1 MAEID
6 LTLLNRVYKQSAQD
20 RQNYFNVNG
29 TPQDDRIEIYNG
41 NIFGG
46 AGNDYFARIDPNS
59 GDVRVNFWNAE
70 RGVRVHLAEGW
81 AEDGL
86 GGRDTLVN
94 IISAT
99 GSQFDDYLWGD
110 SHNNYFYG
118 QGGHDVIDGGA
129 GIDSIGVAGF
139 SDKTGNFR
147 QTLLSEL
154 IIEVSADGR
163 TAVVQDPTGTGKF
176 FKYDLHDVEIVSGLN
191 DNNEYALLELRSLIQ
206 QSTVALTTI
215 AAGSDYRWNLNQ
227 KLGTA
232 TALTFSFM
240 TDSDASAGK
249 RPMSLTE
256 KNAVRDATA
265 LVSSFTGLSF
275 TEVQESAQNLG
286 QIRWGVS
293 QQSNSKGYT
302 WLPQATNLNGQAG
315 DIFMDEESMLYLQ
328 VGGQGLEAVLHEL
341 GHALGLRHPVN
352 SAANDQWAQVAAE
365 RFNSS
370 QLTVMAQPKTS
381 EILARADFGVLDI
394 AALRYLYGVK
404 EVNTGST
411 VYKLT
416 DSDGQSLKT
425 IVDDGGIDTVDCAA
439 LSTGVSLNLVDGKLW
454 DIGLTRD
461 GSQATNNMGTS
472 IGTLLES
479 AIGTAYDDVLIGNA
493 LNNQFTPGKGNDW
506 VEGADGLDTVYLA
519 ESKSSYVLKS
529 QKDVLELWSASANTG
544 FKTLTGIERVVFTD
558 SAIAWD
564 LDGRAGQVAQI
575 LGAVFGAESV
585 QNTKYAGIG
594 LSLMDKGFSYSQLMS
609 LAIEA
614 NLGIGA
620 SHAQVINL
628 LYQNLLHVP
637 ADANAIAY
645 WSALLDQGAFT
656 HASLAVMAADLDLNK
671 QNINL
676 IGLASSGLEYTPV

>member
-1 MAEID
+1 
-6 LTLLNRVYKQSAQD
+6 V
-20 RQNYFNVNG
+20 
-29 TPQDDRIEIYNG
+29 RI
-41 NIFGG
+41 
-46 AGNDYFARIDPNS
+46 
-59 GDVRVNFWNAE
+59 
-70 RGVRVHLAEGW
+70 HLAEGW
-81 AEDGL
+81 AEDGM
-86 GGRDTLVN
+86 GGQDTLVN

-99 GSQFDDYLWGD
+99 GSQHDDYFWGD
-110 SHNNYFYG
+110 LLNNYFYG

-129 GIDSIGVAGF
+129 GIDSIGVPGF
-139 SDKTGNFR
+139 SDKTGKFR
-147 QTLLSEL
+147 ETYLSEL
-154 IIEVSADGR
+154 IIDVSADGR

-176 FKYDLHDVEIVSGLN
+176 FKYDLHDVEFVWGLT
-191 DNNEYALLELRSLIQ
+191 DNNEYALLELSSLIQ
-206 QSTVALTTI
+206 ASTVALTTI

-240 TDSDASAGK
+240 TDSDASTGK
-249 RPMSLTE
+249 RPMSLAE
-256 KNAVRDATA
+256 KNAARETMAM
-265 LVSSFTGLSF
+265 VSSFSGLSF

-286 QIRWGVS
+286 QIRWGVI

-302 WLPQATNLNGQAG
+302 WLPHAANLIGQAG

-328 VGGQGLEAVLHEL
+328 AGGQGLEAMLHEL
-341 GHALGLRHPVN
+341 GHALGLRHPIN

-365 RFNSS
+365 RFNTA
-370 QLTVMAQPKTS
+370 QLTVMAQPINS
-381 EILARADFGVLDI
+381 EALARADFGVLDI
-394 AALRYLYGVK
+394 AALRFLYGVM

-439 LSTGVSLNLVDGKLW
+439 LSAGVSLNLVDGKLW

-461 GSQATNNMGTS
+461 GSQATNNFGTA

-493 LNNQFTPGKGNDW
+493 LNNQFTPGNGNDW

-519 ESKSSYVLKS
+519 EPKSSYLLNK
-529 QKDVLELWSASANTG
+529 QEDVLELWSASANTG
-544 FKTLTGIERVVFTD
+544 FKTLMDTERVVFKD

-564 LDGRAGQVAQI
+564 LDGNAGQVAQI

-594 LSLMDKGFSYSQLMS
+594 LSLLDIGFSYTQLMG
-609 LAIEA
+609 LAIDA

-620 SHAQVINL
+620 THAQVINL

-637 ADANAIAY
+637 ADANAILY
-645 WSALLDQGAFT
+645 WSTLLNQGAFT

>member
-1 MAEID
+1 
-6 LTLLNRVYKQSAQD
+6 
-20 RQNYFNVNG
+20 
-29 TPQDDRIEIYNG
+29 
-41 NIFGG
+41 
-46 AGNDYFARIDPNS
+46 
-59 GDVRVNFWNAE
+59 
-70 RGVRVHLAEGW
+70 
-81 AEDGL
+81 
-86 GGRDTLVN
+86 
-94 IISAT
+94 
-99 GSQFDDYLWGD
+99 
-110 SHNNYFYG
+110 
-118 QGGHDVIDGGA
+118 
-129 GIDSIGVAGF
+129 
-139 SDKTGNFR
+139 
-147 QTLLSEL
+147 
-154 IIEVSADGR
+154 
-163 TAVVQDPTGTGKF
+163 
-176 FKYDLHDVEIVSGLN
+176 
-191 DNNEYALLELRSLIQ
+191 
-206 QSTVALTTI
+206 
-215 AAGSDYRWNLNQ
+215 
-227 KLGTA
+227 
-232 TALTFSFM
+232 
-240 TDSDASAGK
+240 
-249 RPMSLTE
+249 
-256 KNAVRDATA
+256 
-265 LVSSFTGLSF
+265 
-275 TEVQESAQNLG
+275 
-286 QIRWGVS
+286 
-293 QQSNSKGYT
+293 
-302 WLPQATNLNGQAG
+302 
-315 DIFMDEESMLYLQ
+315 MDE
-328 VGGQGLEAVLHEL
+328 
-341 GHALGLRHPVN
+341 
-352 SAANDQWAQVAAE
+352 
-365 RFNSS
+365 
-370 QLTVMAQPKTS
+370 
-381 EILARADFGVLDI
+381 
-394 AALRYLYGVK
+394 
-404 EVNTGST
+404 
-411 VYKLT
+411 
-416 DSDGQSLKT
+416 
-425 IVDDGGIDTVDCAA
+425 GGIDTVDCAA

-479 AIGTAYDDVLIGNA
+479 ALGTAYDDVLIGNA

-637 ADANAIAY
+637 ADANAIVY
-645 WSALLDQGAFT
+645 WSAQLDQGAFT